1 MAGPVVDPTDEVTND
16 DGLVGESSVQ
26 PPVGTDTDSGPSGA
40 GKRLI
45 VLCAVLLV
53 LIVGAVSA
61 GAVFHLQ
68 SREDREVTARNDA
81 VLSTARAA
89 AVNLVTLRYS
99 SARDDLDRILA
110 STTGDFR
117 NQFSDVS
124 GSFEKVLGD
133 GQVDSTGQVNEA
145 GVVASDESS
154 ATVLAAV
161 TSTVKNT
168 QAPDGEERT
177 YRMKISLEHIDE
189 SWLVSNVEFVA

>member
-16 DGLVGESSVQ
+16 DGPVGESSVQ
-26 PPVGTDTDSGPSGA
+26 PPVGTDTDSAPGGA

-45 VLCAVLLV
+45 VLCAALLV

-61 GAVFHLQ
+61 GTVFHLQ

-133 GQVDSTGQVNEA
+133 GQVDSAGQVNEA
-145 GVVASDESS
+145 GVVTSDESS

-177 YRMKISLEHIDE
+177 YRMKISLEHIDD

>member
-1 MAGPVVDPTDEVTND
+1 MAGSVVDPTEEVATQDE
-16 DGLVGESSVQ
+16 
-26 PPVGTDTDSGPSGA
+26 PVEDSGAEGTSTAGNGA
-40 GKRLI
+40 GRRLTA
-45 VLCAVLLV
+45 LCAVLLV
-53 LIVGAVSA
+53 LFVSA
-61 GAVFHLQ
+61 VAAATVFTVQ
-68 SREDREVTARNDA
+68 SRDGREVTARNDA

-124 GSFEKVLGD
+124 GSFEQVLGD

-145 GVVASDESS
+145 GVVTSDENA

-168 QAPDGEERT
+168 EAPDGEERT
-177 YRMKISLEHIDE
+177 YRMKISLERIDE

>member
-1 MAGPVVDPTDEVTND
+1 MAGSVVDPTDEVTND
-16 DGLVGESSVQ
+16 DGLVGESSVH
-26 PPVGTDTDSGPSGA
+26 PPVGTDTDSDPGGA

>member
-1 MAGPVVDPTDEVTND
+1 MAGSVVDPTEEVATQDE
-16 DGLVGESSVQ
+16 
-26 PPVGTDTDSGPSGA
+26 PVEDSGAEGTSTAGNGA
-40 GKRLI
+40 GRRLTA
-45 VLCAVLLV
+45 LCAVLLV
-53 LIVGAVSA
+53 LFVSA
-61 GAVFHLQ
+61 VAAATVFTVQ
-68 SREDREVTARNDA
+68 SRDGREVTARNDA

-145 GVVASDESS
+145 GVVTSDENA

-168 QAPDGEERT
+168 EAPDGEERT

>member
-1 MAGPVVDPTDEVTND
+1 MAGSVVEPTDEVAIQDVPVEDSSAESTST
-16 DGLVGESSVQ
+16 VGN
-26 PPVGTDTDSGPSGA
+26 GA
-40 GKRLI
+40 GRRLTA
-45 VLCAVLLV
+45 LCAVLLV
-53 LIVGAVSA
+53 LIVSAV
-61 GAVFHLQ
+61 AVATVFTVQ
-68 SREDREVTARNDA
+68 SRDGREVTARNDA

-99 SARDDLDRILA
+99 SAREDLDRILA

-145 GVVASDESS
+145 GVVTSDENT

-168 QAPDGEERT
+168 EAPDGEERT
-177 YRMKISLEHIDE
+177 YRMKISLEHIE
-189 SWLVSNVEFVA
+189 NSWLVSNVEFVA

>member
-1 MAGPVVDPTDEVTND
+1 MAGSVVEPTDEVAVQDVPVEDSSAERTST
-16 DGLVGESSVQ
+16 VGGS
-26 PPVGTDTDSGPSGA
+26 A
-40 GKRLI
+40 GRRLT

-53 LIVGAVSA
+53 LFVGAVA
-61 GAVFHLQ
+61 AATVFTVQ
-68 SREDREVTARNDA
+68 SRDGREVTARNDA

-145 GVVASDESS
+145 GVVTSDENA

-168 QAPDGEERT
+168 EAPDGEERT
-177 YRMKISLEHIDE
+177 YRMKISLERIDE

>member
-1 MAGPVVDPTDEVTND
+1 MAGSVVDPTEEVATQDE
-16 DGLVGESSVQ
+16 
-26 PPVGTDTDSGPSGA
+26 PVEDSGAERTSTAGNGA
-40 GKRLI
+40 GRRLTA
-45 VLCAVLLV
+45 LCAVLLV
-53 LIVGAVSA
+53 LFVSA
-61 GAVFHLQ
+61 VAAATVFTVQ
-68 SREDREVTARNDA
+68 SRDGREVTARNDA

-145 GVVASDESS
+145 GVVTSDENA

-168 QAPDGEERT
+168 EAPDGEERT

>member
-1 MAGPVVDPTDEVTND
+1 MAGSLVEPTDEVATQD
-16 DGLVGESSVQ
+16 EPVEDSSAESASTA
-26 PPVGTDTDSGPSGA
+26 GDGA
-40 GKRLI
+40 GRRLT
-45 VLCAVLLV
+45 VLCALLLV
-53 LIVGAVSA
+53 LFVGAVA
-61 GAVFHLQ
+61 AATVFTVQ
-68 SREDREVTARNDA
+68 SRDGREVTARNDE

-145 GVVASDESS
+145 GVVTSDENA

-168 QAPDGEERT
+168 EAPDGEERT

>member
-1 MAGPVVDPTDEVTND
+1 ME
-16 DGLVGESSVQ
+16 
-26 PPVGTDTDSGPSGA
+26 DSGAEGTSTAGNGA
-40 GKRLI
+40 GRRLTA
-45 VLCAVLLV
+45 LCAVLLV
-53 LIVGAVSA
+53 LFVSA
-61 GAVFHLQ
+61 VAAATVFTVQ
-68 SREDREVTARNDA
+68 SRDGREVTARNDA

-145 GVVASDESS
+145 GVVTSDENA

-168 QAPDGEERT
+168 EAPDGEERT

>member
-1 MAGPVVDPTDEVTND
+1 MAGSVVDPTEEVATQDEPVED
-16 DGLVGESSVQ
+16 SSAESTSTA
-26 PPVGTDTDSGPSGA
+26 GNGA
-40 GKRLI
+40 GRRLTA
-45 VLCAVLLV
+45 LCAVLLV
-53 LIVGAVSA
+53 LFVSA
-61 GAVFHLQ
+61 VAAATVFTVQ
-68 SREDREVTARNDA
+68 SRDGREVTARNDA

-145 GVVASDESS
+145 GVVTSDENA

-168 QAPDGEERT
+168 EAPDGEERT